1 MKSRIQLALG
11 AFCLLVVAIAPEMAM
26 PTWKQFPA
34 PPPMPPADES
44 GFAPVNGISMYYAIY
59 GKDNGPPILLIHG
72 GLGSGDVWGFE
83 VPELSERHEV
93 IVADSRGQGRSS
105 HNHERLTYHL
115 MAEDYVDLIR
125 YLGVGKVALV
135 GWSDGGIIGLDIAMN
150 HPEVL
155 SKLFA
160 QAANISPDG
169 LFSIP
174 SIDPPPPSAAG
185 DSHAA
190 EDVTLHEE
198 RRRAA
203 RERAFKRL
211 RATEPNYTADDLR
224 KILAD
229 RPSRAPPAPMVLDDL
244 GVDLL
249 GRPVAPE
256 MLAEARTLLQES
268 PANAAVRQVVA
279 RDGQHIIRQVA
290 ERPAGKLPRVRAEHG
305 RRDARALDTG
315 GRDDRQRHSQRAFAE
330 PGQVVDGGDALER
343 R

>member
-83 VPELSERHEV
+83 VPKLSERHEV

-211 RATEPNYTADDLR
+211 WATEPNYTADDLR
-224 KILAD
+224 KISVPTAIVVGD
-229 RPSRAPPAPMVLDDL
+229 HDEVIRPEHTSFIAESIPGAKLIILKNVAHSALYQDPQQYVKAIDDF
-244 GVDLL
+244 
-249 GRPVAPE
+249 
-256 MLAEARTLLQES
+256 
-268 PANAAVRQVVA
+268 
-279 RDGQHIIRQVA
+279 I
-290 ERPAGKLPRVRAEHG
+290 
-305 RRDARALDTG
+305 
-315 GRDDRQRHSQRAFAE
+315 DD
-330 PGQVVDGGDALER
+330 
-343 R
+343 